1 MFFRGLFKAF
11 SFIQLIKHEEL
22 FNYSMHDQFKRE
34 IVVLGNISNYKTF
47 DIVKLLFSSS
57 QMATWTTPF

>member
-1 MFFRGLFKAF
+1 MFFCGFFKAF

-22 FNYSMHDQFKRE
+22 FYYSMHDQFKRE

-47 DIVKLLFSSS
+47 DIVKLLFS
-57 QMATWTTPF
+57 